1 MQHNFLQKGTIGNV
15 VLIVIGIILS
25 AILVGLVTGKNRLL
39 GTFTN
44 GSPVVKE
51 ETKIECGLTVTSPK
65 DGATVTFPLS
75 IKGYVNGCGW
85 VAQESIAGVVTL
97 QDENSVIIAT
107 EALITDGD
115 WKKLPVAFHTT
126 IGAPWTTPTG
136 TLNFINI
143 DPSGENPK
151 TKTVH
156 FKF

>member
-51 ETKIECGLTVTSPK
+51 ENKIECGLTVTSPK

-115 WKKLPVAFHTT
+115 WKK
-126 IGAPWTTPTG
+126 
-136 TLNFINI
+136 
-143 DPSGENPK
+143 
-151 TKTVH
+151 
-156 FKF
+156 